1 MAGIQIG
8 TSDVLNSS
16 REFDNITGADGNYDG
31 LHARLVGG
39 LSGTAINMSVPM
51 TRHTMT
57 ANTTFSLTGIS
68 AGTTCMLLL
77 DRGADLHTPT
87 FPAGIEWPTEP
98 TWENWR
104 YWQIV
109 LTCPRGTQVTGNAI
123 GFVWSGVNGEAPGG
137 AAFEPTFSKP
147 SGWRYSNKQVVAS
160 ESRSTVFTAVS
171 IYLAH
176 DEPNNRI
183 LVRFAYSDDQTQQV
197 ANDVYVGYT
206 NLTNISDIEFKYKYA
221 DTYAQWSHTPTAE
234 NGWSPGDTKS
244 SPQKFVEIHGPG
256 PIPELDDRSASGAR
270 QYLPDTWY
278 SFFPSSW
285 DGTSFSGS
293 SKRLVWKAGAV
304 HPSSGLQFGSAPWNS
319 RVGVAWGTS
328 ISDNLSIRITCDE
341 GQFIS
346 TCNLGGYNTVGNTTG
361 AVNTD
366 PVVADIELLAIG
378 QANI

>member
-39 LSGTAINMSVPM
+39 LSGTVINMSVPM

-57 ANTTFSLTGIS
+57 APTTFGLTGIS

-77 DRGADLHTPT
+77 DRGADLHEPT

-98 TWENWR
+98 TWTNWR

-109 LTCPRGTQVTGNAI
+109 LTCPRGSQVTGNAI

-147 SGWRYSNKQVVAS
+147 SGWRYSNKQVEAGVGQ
-160 ESRSTVFTAVS
+160 TVFTAVS
-171 IYLAH
+171 IYFAH
-176 DEPNNRI
+176 DTSNNRI
-183 LVRFAYSDDQTQQV
+183 YVRFAHSDDQTPQI

-221 DTYAQWSHTPTAE
+221 DAYAEWDHTPTAE
-234 NGWSPGDTKS
+234 TGWSPGDTKK
-244 SPQKFVEIHGPG
+244 SPEEFVKRHGPG
-256 PIPELDDRSASGAR
+256 PIPELDDQTASGGR

-285 DGTSFSGS
+285 DGSSLGGSF
-293 SKRLVWKAGAV
+293 KRLVWKAGAM
-304 HPSSGLQFGSAPWNS
+304 HSNPYGGGPWQS
-319 RVGVAWGTS
+319 RVGVAWGAS
-328 ISDNLSIRITCDE
+328 IDDNLSIRITCDE

-346 TCNLGGYNTVGNTTG
+346 TCNLGSYETVGNTTG
-361 AVNTD
+361 APTTD
-366 PVVADIELLAIG
+366 PVIADIQLLAIRRP
-378 QANI
+378 N